1 MGLNTDKIKFV
12 LDNSEEKQE
21 KRLYGTKLIVK
32 SPKILIEEKDP
43 VVILKAANYNEE
55 IKENILSKINANC
68 KFL

>member
-1 MGLNTDKIKFV
+1 M

-68 KFL
+68 N